1 MKNVNPNSCCI
12 CGRELTDPVSIA
24 RGSGDD
30 CAAKRAAFL
39 ASCGG
44 SDEMLTAIAAS
55 NDPDVSRYARFILAD
70 MRNGNKRSAA
80 HWFGAARLKMG
91 SAWMTIEQTAAMAA

>member
-1 MKNVNPNSCCI
+1 MKDKNPNSCCV
-12 CGRELTDPVSIA
+12 CGRPLTDPVSIA
-24 RGSGDD
+24 RGSGDE

-44 SDEMLTAIAAS
+44 SDEMLAAIAAS
-55 NDPDVSRYARFILAD
+55 NDPQVSRYARFILAD

-91 SAWMTIEQTAAMAA
+91 SAWMTIEQPAAMAA

>member
-1 MKNVNPNSCCI
+1 MKKLIPNSCCV
-12 CGRELTDPVSIA
+12 CGRPLTDPVSIT
-24 RGSGDD
+24 RGSGDE

-44 SDEMLTAIAAS
+44 SDEMLAAIAAS
-55 NDPDVSRYARFILAD
+55 TDPDVSRYARFILTD
-70 MRNGNKRSAA
+70 MRNGDKRSAS

-91 SAWMTIEQTAAMAA
+91 GVWLTIEQPAAIAA